1 MSAQPPLFDRLAFRD
16 PLTGAALEPLVSART
31 PAGVPVCGALRVTN
45 TTIGYPI
52 VDCIARLTPELARKH
67 ASWLEPFGLT
77 PPAASATDAGA
88 FQAESTVDSFGWQW
102 TWNSAMRSDAD
113 LRMRVADR
121 FGLTPE
127 SFAGL
132 RVLDAGAGAGDQ
144 SRYLSDHGASVVS
157 VDLSSAIEVVAA
169 KLRMRSGWVG
179 VQADITALPFEPA
192 QFDAVYCEGVIQH
205 TRDSTTTVRELVRVA
220 RPGGRIL
227 ATHYVRLPPATAA
240 HRMRRRLTSAYYG
253 FLRRRLGAL
262 DRYSLLL
269 ATGNLAALSY
279 VPLLGRVVTR
289 TGTALRYDL
298 MPDFK
303 TTWTNT
309 FDYWGQHEFQRF
321 ATPDEFCGYFEAA
334 GDVDIMRRGD
344 GVVLAVKRA

>member
-1 MSAQPPLFDRLAFRD
+1 MTDSPLFDRVAFRD
-16 PLTGAALEPLVSART
+16 PVTGAPLEPVVAART
-31 PAGVPVCGALRVTN
+31 PSGVPLSGALRVAGTQ
-45 TTIGYPI
+45 TGYPI
-52 VDCIARLTPELARKH
+52 VDCVARLTPELALRH
-67 ASWLEPFGLT
+67 ASWLTPFALT
-77 PPAASATDAGA
+77 PAGGPPDAAGA

-102 TWNSAMRSDAD
+102 TWSSAMRSDAD
-113 LRMRVADR
+113 LRMRVAER

-127 SFAGL
+127 SFAGQC
-132 RVLDAGAGAGDQ
+132 VLDAGAGAGDQ
-144 SRYLSDHGASVVS
+144 SRYLVDHGATVVS
-157 VDLSSAIEVVAA
+157 VDLSSAIEVVAR
-169 KLRMRSGWVG
+169 KLRMSSNWVG
-179 VQADITALPFEPA
+179 VQADITALPFA
-192 QFDAVYCEGVIQH
+192 ASQFDAVYCEGVIQH
-205 TRDSTTTVRELVRVA
+205 TRDSRRAVQELVRVS

-227 ATHYVRLPPATAA
+227 ATHYVLRTPATAS
-240 HRMRRRLTSAYYG
+240 HRVRRRLTSAYYG

-321 ATPDEFCGYFEAA
+321 ATPEEFREYFT
-334 GDVDIMRRGD
+334 GTGSVDLARSGE
-344 GVVLAVKRA
+344 GVVVAVKRS

>member
-1 MSAQPPLFDRLAFRD
+1 MTDSPLFDRVSFLD
-16 PLTGAALEPLVSART
+16 PVTGAALEPIIAART
-31 PAGVPVCGALRVTN
+31 PSGVPICGALRVSGTE
-45 TTIGYPI
+45 TGYPI
-52 VDCIARLTPELARKH
+52 VDCVARLTPELARRH
-67 ASWLEPFGLT
+67 ASWLTSFALT
-77 PPAASATDAGA
+77 PAGGPADGAGR

-113 LRMRVADR
+113 LRMRVAER

-127 SFAGL
+127 SFAGR

-144 SRYLSDHGASVVS
+144 SRYLVDHGAAVVS
-157 VDLSSAIEVVAA
+157 VDLSSAIDVVAR
-169 KLRMRSGWVG
+169 KLRLSSNWVG
-179 VQADITALPFEPA
+179 VQADVTALPFA
-192 QFDAVYCEGVIQH
+192 GSQFDAVYCEGVIQH
-205 TRDSTTTVRELVRVA
+205 TRDSRRTVEELVRVT

-227 ATHYVRLPPATAA
+227 ATHYVLRPPATAT

-279 VPLLGRVVTR
+279 VPLLGRVVAR

-321 ATPDEFCGYFEAA
+321 ATPEQFREYFTAT
-334 GDVDIMRRGD
+334 GRVDLARTGD
-344 GVVLAVKRA
+344 GVVVAVKRA